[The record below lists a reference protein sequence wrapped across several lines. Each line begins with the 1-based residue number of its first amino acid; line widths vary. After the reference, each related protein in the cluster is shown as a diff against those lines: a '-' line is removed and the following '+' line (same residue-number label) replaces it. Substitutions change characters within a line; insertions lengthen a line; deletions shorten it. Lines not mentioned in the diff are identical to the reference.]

1 MAKVDE
7 EGAALAG
14 DLLQPLMK
22 GFDALI
28 GRRLVI
34 ILPDHRMAR
43 RRDRKGAEPALPMNG
58 VWKRSYG

>member
-34 ILPDHRMAR
+34 ILPIIAWRGDAIE
-43 RRDRKGAEPALPMNG
+43 KGPSRPS
-58 VWKRSYG
+58 R